1 MSSVYPTHRNAIN
14 AVQTKTGNLVMQ
26 NTTAFNGLANLA
38 LAVTPLLA
46 VLVAV
51 YAQAAGAL

>member
-1 MSSVYPTHRNAIN
+1 
-14 AVQTKTGNLVMQ
+14 MQ
-26 NTTAFNGLANLA
+26 NTFAFNGLANLA

-51 YAQAAGAL
+51 YAQTAGTL

>member
-1 MSSVYPTHRNAIN
+1 
-14 AVQTKTGNLVMQ
+14 MQ
-26 NTTAFNGLANLA
+26 NTFAFNGLANLA

>member
-1 MSSVYPTHRNAIN
+1 
-14 AVQTKTGNLVMQ
+14 MQ
-26 NTTAFNGLANLA
+26 NSFAFNSLANLA

-51 YAQAAGAL
+51 YAQAAGSL